1 MSIRNLK
8 FLFMYEFILQLA
20 VFFSLGVVLFIMARA
35 VPRIQSESEVIHQ
48 NTKFDYFDRFLGK
61 IPLNK
66 LDFLIN
72 SFLSKILR
80 RIKVVVL
87 KIDNFI
93 TNYLNKLLKKTNNNG
108 TINGG
113 NDKPQ

>member
-1 MSIRNLK
+1 
-8 FLFMYEFILQLA
+8 MYEFILQL
-20 VFFSLGVVLFIMARA
+20 VIFLSLGVILFIMARA
-35 VPRIQSESEVIHQ
+35 VPRIQSNSEVISQ
-48 NTKFDYFDRFLGK
+48 GSKFDYFDRILAK
-61 IPLNK
+61 IPLNR
-66 LDFLIN
+66 LDFLMN
-72 SFLSKILR
+72 TFLSKTLR

-113 NDKPQ
+113 NDKPE

>member
-1 MSIRNLK
+1 
-8 FLFMYEFILQLA
+8 MYEFILQIA
-20 VFFSLGVVLFIMARA
+20 VFLSLGVILFIMARA
-35 VPRIQSESEVIHQ
+35 VPRIQSESDVVPQ
-48 NTKFDYFDRFLGK
+48 GSKFDYFDRILAK
-61 IPLNK
+61 VPLNR

-93 TNYLNKLLKKTNNNG
+93 TNYLNKLLKKTHNNG

-113 NDKPQ
+113 NDKPE